1 MAGRGGSDGVVELTR
16 ELVRAET
23 INPPGN
29 EARAARVLAA
39 RLEAA
44 GLDVAWH
51 ELGGA
56 DRASLVARLPGRDAH
71 APALCLTGHLDTV
84 PLGGRAWQ
92 RDPLAGEIDGARL
105 HGRGSSDMKSGT
117 AAVVVAAER
126 VAALGRGRAGLEIV
140 LCAGEETG
148 CDGALAL
155 TRTEGALGRVGALV
169 VAEPTTNYPCVAHKG
184 VVWLDAVAEGR
195 TAHGS
200 MPHLGENAVMK
211 VARAITRLDGFAFD
225 TAPHP
230 LLGEPTLNIGTVS
243 GGININSVPDHASAG
258 LDVRTVPGLDPDGVV
273 AQLAAAAGDE
283 VRLEPRVALDPID
296 TDPGDAW
303 VRSVFEVMGG
313 VIGETPE
320 PRGLAYFTDAAALV
334 PAYGTPPAVICGP
347 GDADQA
353 HRTDES
359 CSVAALEAAAEGF
372 FEVARRWCGL

>member
-1 MAGRGGSDGVVELTR
+1 MGADGVVELTR
-16 ELVRAET
+16 ELVRTET
-23 INPPGN
+23 INPPGD

-44 GLDVAWH
+44 GLEVVTH
-51 ELGGA
+51 EL
-56 DRASLVARLPGRDAH
+56 DSPERTSLVARWPGRDGD

-84 PLGGRAWQ
+84 PLGGSDWE
-92 RDPLAGEIDGARL
+92 RDPLGGDVADDRL
-105 HGRGSSDMKSGT
+105 HGRGASDMKGGV
-117 AAVVVAAER
+117 AAIVVAAER
-126 VAALGRGRAGLEIV
+126 VAALGRGRAGLEVV

-155 TRTEGALGRVGALV
+155 ARADGALGHCGALL

-184 VVWLDAVAEGR
+184 VVWLEMLARGK

-200 MPHLGENAVMK
+200 MPHLGDNAIAK
-211 VARAITRLDGFAFD
+211 LARAIVALERFAFD
-225 TAPHP
+225 AEAHP
-230 LLGEPTLNIGTVS
+230 LLGEPTLNVGTAS
-243 GGININSVPDHASAG
+243 GGLNINSVPDRARAG
-258 LDVRTVPGLDPDGVV
+258 LDVRTVPGLDGDAVA

-283 VRLEPRVALDPID
+283 VRIETRLALDPVD
-296 TDPGDAW
+296 TDPDDAW
-303 VRSVFEVMGG
+303 VREVFEVMGPLAG
-313 VIGETPE
+313 ADADAVE
-320 PRGLAYFTDAAALV
+320 PRGLAYFTDACALV
-334 PAYGTPPAVICGP
+334 PAYGTPPAIVCGP